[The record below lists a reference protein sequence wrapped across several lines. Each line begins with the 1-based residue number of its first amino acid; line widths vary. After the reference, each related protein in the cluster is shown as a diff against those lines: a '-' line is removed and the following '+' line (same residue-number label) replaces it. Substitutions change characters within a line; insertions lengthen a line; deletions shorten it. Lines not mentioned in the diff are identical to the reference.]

1 MEHPGPAI
9 VSMSLL
15 ISTNSRSAALVADK
29 VEDLLDA
36 GAIVVVA
43 SGNKAGGARSA
54 TPLWLHSGRCA
65 MAIKMVVCVLMYL
78 VAMLGCARQ
87 SAAYACEFMCSQ
99 ATMRCALIY
108 TL

>member
-1 MEHPGPAI
+1 MAVQPGCSANGRSSELAESLDWILERMMEHPGPAI

-15 ISTNSRSAALVADK
+15 ISTDSRSAALVADK

-54 TPLWLHSGRCA
+54 APLW
-65 MAIKMVVCVLMYL
+65 
-78 VAMLGCARQ
+78 
-87 SAAYACEFMCSQ
+87 FD
-99 ATMRCALIY
+99 
-108 TL
+108 